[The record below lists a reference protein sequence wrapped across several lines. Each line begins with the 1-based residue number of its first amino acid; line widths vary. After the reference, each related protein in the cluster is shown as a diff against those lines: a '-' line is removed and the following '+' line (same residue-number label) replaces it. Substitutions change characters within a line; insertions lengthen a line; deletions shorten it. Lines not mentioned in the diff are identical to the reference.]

1 MPKWGAHTLEVIGSS
16 CVTVLLHQKL
26 LDSESSSSACRQ
38 PTEGAQNGEGRGFA
52 SPEDSQWPENV
63 IESFLFSALA
73 APLLPPPVRGGTNI
87 LGTMGETQFLQS
99 VMTGLY
105 KKFPNAL

>member
-26 LDSESSSSACRQ
+26 LASESGPSACRQ

-52 SPEDSQWPENV
+52 NPEDSQCTENV
-63 IESFLFSALA
+63 IEVFLFSALA
-73 APLLPPPVRGGTNI
+73 APLLPAPVGGGGQI
-87 LGTMGETQFLQS
+87 SWGQWG
-99 VMTGLY
+99 
-105 KKFPNAL
+105 KPNSLSLL

>member
-63 IESFLFSALA
+63 IEGFLFSALA
-73 APLLPPPVRGGTNI
+73 ALLLPAPARGANI
-87 LGTMGETQFLQS
+87 LGTMGETQFLRS

>member
-26 LDSESSSSACRQ
+26 LASESGPSACRQ

-52 SPEDSQWPENV
+52 NPEDSQCTENV
-63 IESFLFSALA
+63 IEVFLFSALA
-73 APLLPPPVRGGTNI
+73 APLLPAPVGGGDKYPGDNGGNPI
-87 LGTMGETQFLQS
+87 
-99 VMTGLY
+99 
-105 KKFPNAL
+105 P